1 MASRHA
7 EVGLSQLLSLRTS
20 PELIAAREMLQL
32 PSIALEAAVEAELGS
47 NPALERAES
56 YECPLC
62 VPSGS
67 AACPLCQLGRST
79 GHGAGAG
86 REHDPLP
93 AVPYRENDADILL
106 REVSLDI
113 PSRDFPIAEY
123 LVGNLDD
130 HGFLDQEPGQI
141 AAVLGVSVRRV
152 LEVLGAI
159 QQQGPPGVGTAGVR
173 ECLLLQLEQVAAED
187 DLRCLARSVIEDH
200 LPALARGRL
209 TAICRELSVGR
220 AALDAAAELIRTR
233 LQPYP
238 AYEGRSLTTSPPL
251 APCVPDVVVSERGD
265 GPGGFDV
272 ELVEPRRFRLRI
284 NPAYLEVTGHI
295 RSADQGH
302 VRASLAEARSFLARL
317 EDRWRTL
324 RRVAELVTEF
334 QCDFVRRG
342 PLCLRPLTRAQV
354 ARELLMHEST
364 VSRAVV
370 SKYVLLPS
378 RKVITLA
385 EFFSSSGGL
394 GEEIRAM
401 IAAETHP
408 LSDGQLTA
416 CLRERGY
423 QVARRTVTKYRLR
436 AGIPAA
442 AAR

>member
-1 MASRHA
+1 MASLQA
-7 EVGLSQLLSLRTS
+7 EAGLSQQLGLRAS
-20 PELIAAREMLQL
+20 PELVAAREMLQL

-62 VPSGS
+62 FPSGG
-67 AACPLCQLGRST
+67 AACPLCQPGRS
-79 GHGAGAG
+79 GGRGAGG
-86 REHDPLP
+86 REHDLVPT
-93 AVPYRENDADILL
+93 VPYRENDADILL
-106 REVSLDI
+106 RDVRLAI
-113 PSRDFPIAEY
+113 LSRDYPIAEY

-130 HGFLDQEPGQI
+130 HGFLDQEPGQ
-141 AAVLGVSVRRV
+141 AAAALGVSAGRV

-159 QQQGPPGVGTAGVR
+159 QRHGPPGVGTAGIR
-173 ECLLLQLEQVAAED
+173 NCLLVQLEQLAAGED
-187 DLRCLARSVIEDH
+187 VHRLARSVIEDH
-200 LPALARGRL
+200 LPALARGHL
-209 TAICRELSVGR
+209 TAICRALGVGR

-233 LQPYP
+233 LHPYP
-238 AYEGRSLTTSPPL
+238 AYEGRSLSTSL
-251 APCVPDVVVSERGD
+251 VLHSGVPNVVIIERAD
-265 GPGGFDV
+265 GAGGFEVD
-272 ELVEPRRFRLRI
+272 LVEPGRFRLQI
-284 NPAYLEVTGHI
+284 NSSYLRAAATVSDVD
-295 RSADQGH
+295 RDH

-334 QCDFVRRG
+334 QSDFVRRG

-354 ARELLMHEST
+354 AAELLMHEST
-364 VSRAVV
+364 VSRAVA

-378 RKVITLA
+378 RKVVALA

-408 LSDGQLTA
+408 LSDEQLTVR
-416 CLRERGY
+416 LRERGY

-436 AGIPAA
+436 AGIAA
-442 AAR
+442 AAVR